1 MVESIRSEDAAGADP
16 LSAASA
22 RVTAARRSTAVAFVG
37 AGVIFASWVSRIP
50 QVRSELQLTAADLGL
65 VLLALAV
72 GSLLALPAAS
82 VLIRRF
88 STRALVSVM
97 ALVTAGAV
105 VLIGVGYHAG
115 TAPVVAGLFLMGFGL
130 SASNVAMNI
139 QAAAVERR
147 SGRAIMSRFH
157 AGFSIGTVGSALL
170 GAGLIAIG
178 VPVTAHLT
186 VVAVVVAVAVLAAA
200 RAFLP
205 DDSDPAAQPA
215 GHSVGTDRPRRQLDR
230 RTLLIG
236 VVVLAFAFAEGSG
249 NDWIAVALV
258 DDHQT
263 SVAVAS
269 LGYAAFLTAMTL
281 GRWTGPKLL
290 DRYGRVATIRG
301 LAVLALIGLLLF
313 VLSPWPGLAFAGVLL
328 WGLGACLGYPV
339 AISAAA
345 DDPRLAAH
353 RVSMVSGI
361 GQLAFLGGPPL
372 IGLLA
377 SLGTIQ
383 HALIVVPVLVGFAIL
398 ATSALAPDRAE
409 QPAKL
414 TGVLDCHNTPAQLT
428 PRRGAA

>member
-22 RVTAARRSTAVAFVG
+22 PVTAARRSTAVAFVG
-37 AGVIFASWVSRIP
+37 AGAIFASWVSRIP

-65 VLLALAV
+65 VLLALAA

-82 VLIRRF
+82 VLLRRF

-97 ALVTAGAV
+97 ALVTAVAV

-186 VVAVVVAVAVLAAA
+186 VVAVVVAVAVVAAA

-205 DDSDPAAQPA
+205 DDSDTAAQPA

-269 LGYAAFLTAMTL
+269 LGYAAFLTAMTF

-313 VLSPWPGLAFAGVLL
+313 VLSPWQGLAFAGVLL

-409 QPAKL
+409 QPEKL

-428 PRRGAA
+428 PRQGAA